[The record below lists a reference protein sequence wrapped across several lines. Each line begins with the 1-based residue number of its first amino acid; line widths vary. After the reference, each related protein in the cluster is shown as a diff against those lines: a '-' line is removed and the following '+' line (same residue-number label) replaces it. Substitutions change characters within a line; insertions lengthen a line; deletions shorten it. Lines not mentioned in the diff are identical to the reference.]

1 MSNQPDLGLSDLD
14 QRINFSDNSI
24 LVATVFVLFGICTIK
39 KAEITP
45 HPVRCDGLVA
55 RDSGSGH
62 ACSFVFTPNFFS
74 ALKMSQHGF
83 AQGEELPAVLG

>member
-1 MSNQPDLGLSDLD
+1 MSNQPDLG
-14 QRINFSDNSI
+14 QRSGVSTFLTTLFSS
-24 LVATVFVLFGICTIK
+24 LFVLFGICTIK

-45 HPVRCDGLVA
+45 HPVRCDRLVA
-55 RDSGSGH
+55 RDRDSLY

-74 ALKMSQHGF
+74 ALRLSQHGF